1 MRIGELA
8 RQSGLSA
15 DAIRFYESQQLLPA
29 ARRSAAGYRQFGDD
43 DLRRLNF
50 IRRAKRLGFTLP
62 EIGEL
67 LALSASVDDDM
78 GALRNNVAQKLAD
91 VERRLAELRRVRSA
105 LRGLLDDCPGHGELR
120 DCPILSALGGDDA

>member
-8 RQSGLSA
+8 QRSGLSA
-15 DAIRFYESQQLLPA
+15 DAIRFYESQKLLPPT
-29 ARRSAAGYRQFGDD
+29 RRSASGYRQFGDD

-62 EIGEL
+62 EIAEL
-67 LALSASVDDDM
+67 LALSASKDDDM
-78 GALRNNVAQKLAD
+78 GALRDNVAQKLAD
-91 VERRLAELRRVRSA
+91 VEARLAELRRVRGA

-120 DCPILSALGGDDA
+120 DCPILAALGGDDA

>member
-8 RQSGLSA
+8 RRSGLSA
-15 DAIRFYESQQLLPA
+15 DAIRFYESQKLLPPT
-29 ARRSAAGYRQFGDD
+29 RRSAAGYRQFGDD

-67 LALSASVDDDM
+67 LALSASQDDDM
-78 GALRNNVAQKLAD
+78 GALRDNVAQKLAD
-91 VERRLAELRRVRSA
+91 VERRLAELRRVKNA

-120 DCPILSALGGDDA
+120 DCPILSALGGDEA

>member
-8 RQSGLSA
+8 RRSGLSA
-15 DAIRFYESQQLLPA
+15 DAIRFYESQKLLPPT
-29 ARRSAAGYRQFGDD
+29 RRSAAGYRQFGDD

-67 LALSASVDDDM
+67 LALSASQDDDM
-78 GALRNNVAQKLAD
+78 GALRDNVAQKLAD
-91 VERRLAELRRVRSA
+91 VERRLAELRRVKNA

-120 DCPILSALGGDDA
+120 DCPILSALGDDET